1 MKNITRIILE
11 VNLSTHEIIKKEI
24 APEDV
29 LKYIGGRGLGMKY
42 LYEKLKTPG
51 IDPFSAENPI
61 MFMPG
66 PFCGFAIPS
75 SSRLTV
81 VTKSPRTSPVH
92 KKYKHS
98 STVTYTNMGG
108 FIGAEIRFAGYE
120 GIIVTG
126 KSEKPVYLLIENEK
140 VEIKDASKYWGMGT
154 DLLDKTIIKE
164 FGDKQF
170 ESLYIGPSGE
180 KTVPLASVLN
190 TAARA
195 SGRGGAGAVMGSK
208 KLKAIIVKG
217 TGMPKVANHDKL
229 LKLFDLAR
237 KSFAN
242 DNVKSKMH
250 WRYGGT
256 ANALVYSSSVGT
268 QAVKNYREG
277 TFVDV
282 KKIGA
287 KAARE
292 EIWKRDFACFS
303 CQLACKKSGFA
314 KGAYGAVV
322 HDGPEYETG
331 TMLGANL
338 FISDLAGLNK
348 LISLCDDYGI
358 DIISTGNTIGFLMEA
373 YEKKY
378 IDKDFLDGI
387 DLTWG
392 NIDASIEMVHKIAK
406 KEGIGILAGKGVKAL
421 SEKIGKD
428 SEKFA
433 IHVKGHELAAW
444 NVQARES
451 MGVSY
456 ATANRGA
463 CHMNGGTPDRQ
474 NGAALRDS
482 LGACSFASSWYK
494 GDIAYNKFLSAIT
507 GVEISEKD
515 IKKAGERIFNL
526 EKMINY
532 REGFDFRDDVLPD
545 RFFEDKLTEG
555 PKKGAVLSR
564 EKFKKTME
572 KYYEERNWD
581 KKTSRPKNQKLKE
594 LSLEYLAYIE

>member
-1 MKNITRIILE
+1 MEHISRIILE
-11 VNLSTHEIIKKEI
+11 VNLSTKEIIKKEI
-24 APEDV
+24 DLDDA

-42 LYEKLKTPG
+42 LFENLKTPG
-51 IDPFSAENPI
+51 IDPFSEENPI

-81 VTKSPRTSPVH
+81 VTKSPRTSPVN
-92 KKYKHS
+92 KKYKYA

-108 FIGAEIRFAGYE
+108 FVGPEIRFAGYE

-126 KSEKPVYLLIENEK
+126 KSKKPVYILIENDK
-140 VEIKDASKYWGMGT
+140 VEIKDASDYWGLGT
-154 DLLDKTIIKE
+154 DELDKKIIAD
-164 FGDKQF
+164 FGEKQF

-180 KTVPLASVLN
+180 KMVPMASVLN

-195 SGRGGAGAVMGSK
+195 AGRGGSGAVMGSK
-208 KLKAIIVKG
+208 KLKAVIVKG
-217 TGMPKVANHDKL
+217 TGMPKVVNHKKML
-229 LKLFDLAR
+229 ELFETAR
-237 KSFAN
+237 LSFAN
-242 DNVKSKMH
+242 DNVESKMR
-250 WRYGGT
+250 WREGGT
-256 ANALVYSSSVGT
+256 ANALEYSSSAGT
-268 QAVKNYREG
+268 QAVKNYKEG
-277 TFVDV
+277 TFIDIE
-282 KKIGA
+282 KIGV
-287 KAARE
+287 KAARK

-314 KGAYGAVV
+314 KGAYGAIV

-348 LISLCDDYGI
+348 LIWLCDDYGI
-358 DIISTGNTIGFLMEA
+358 DIISTGNAIGFLMEA
-373 YEKKY
+373 YEKNL
-378 IDKDFLDGI
+378 IDKKFLDGI

-392 NIDASIEMVHKIAK
+392 NIDASIELIHKIAN

-428 SEKFA
+428 SHKFA

-463 CHMNGGTPDRQ
+463 CHMNGGTPGRQ

-482 LGACSFASSWYK
+482 LGACSFAASWYK
-494 GDIAYNKFLSAIT
+494 GDISYAQFLSAIM
-507 GVEISEKD
+507 GIDISEKD
-515 IKKAGERIFNL
+515 IDKAGERIFTL

-532 REGFDFRDDVLPD
+532 REGFDINDDVLPD
-545 RFFEDKLTEG
+545 RFFEDKLTVG
-555 PKKGAVLSR
+555 PKKGSVLNR
-564 EKFKKTME
+564 AGFKKTMD
-572 KYYEERNWD
+572 KYYDERSWD
-581 KKTSRPKNQKLKE
+581 KMTSRPTNEKLE
-594 LSLEYLAYIE
+594 DLNLNYLSFIE

>member
-1 MKNITRIILE
+1 MENISRIILE
-11 VNLSTHEIIKKEI
+11 VNLSTSEIIKKEI
-24 APEDV
+24 NPDDAI
-29 LKYIGGRGLGMKY
+29 KYIGGRGLGMKY
-42 LYEKLKTPG
+42 LYDNLKTPG

-92 KKYKHS
+92 KKFMHS

-108 FIGAEIRFAGYE
+108 FVGPEIRFAGYE

-126 KSEKPVYLLIENEK
+126 KSKKPVYLLIENEK
-140 VEIKDASKYWGMGT
+140 VKIKDASKYWGLGT
-154 DLLDKTIIKE
+154 DELDKKIISD
-164 FGDKQF
+164 FGKKQF

-180 KTVPLASVLN
+180 KMVPMASVLN

-195 SGRGGAGAVMGSK
+195 AGRGGAGAVMGSK

-217 TGMPKVANHDKL
+217 TGMPKVVNHQKML
-229 LKLFDLAR
+229 ELFESAR

-242 DNVKSKMH
+242 DNVESKMR
-250 WRYGGT
+250 WREGGT
-256 ANALVYSSSVGT
+256 ANALEYSSSVGT

-277 TFVDV
+277 TFADIE
-282 KKIGA
+282 KIGV

-314 KGAYGAVV
+314 KGAYGAIV

-338 FISDLAGLNK
+338 LISDLAGLNK
-348 LISLCDDYGI
+348 LIWLCDDYGI
-358 DIISTGNTIGFLMEA
+358 DIISAGNAIGFLMEA

-378 IDKDFLDGI
+378 INKKFLDGI

-392 NIDASIEMVHKIAK
+392 NIDASIEMVHKIALK
-406 KEGIGILAGKGVKAL
+406 KGIGILAGKGVKAL
-421 SEKIGKD
+421 SEKVGKD

-451 MGVSY
+451 MGISY
-456 ATANRGA
+456 VTANRGA

-494 GDIAYNKFLSAIT
+494 GEISFNKFLSAIT
-507 GVEISEKD
+507 GIEISQKD
-515 IKKAGERIFNL
+515 IDRAGERIFNL

-532 REGFDFRDDVLPD
+532 REGFDINDDILPD
-545 RFFEDKLTEG
+545 RFFEDKLTVG
-555 PKKGAVLSR
+555 PKKGSVLSR
-564 EKFKKTME
+564 EDFKKTMG

-581 KKTSRPKNQKLKE
+581 KITSRPNDIKLEE
-594 LSLEYLAYIE
+594 LNLEYLSYIN